1 MKKVALHLLF
11 LILVPVVSAAQDSY
25 AAEPS
30 DLARNFVSPP
40 VDARPWTYWFW
51 MNGNISREGI
61 TADLEAMARVGVG
74 GVLVFSIDSSVP
86 EGPVGFMTPAWRELV
101 EHAVREA
108 DRLGLE
114 FSINNTDGWNS
125 GGPWITPETGMKK
138 LVWSSAQVQG
148 GRKITQAIAQPYVQ
162 LDYYRDIA
170 VLAFPTPIGKRINGP
185 GRQVKVTG
193 DLTNGDPQLLV
204 DGDAATIVE
213 FPANEDWRILTQENG
228 TGYYYLPPKD
238 RSQFHHILFEFPQ
251 ATTVRSLRIEAPVY
265 TFLYGEVIVRLE
277 YSNDGNTFQLAREC
291 DLGFSTDVTLS
302 FDAFDAKYVRVAI
315 ANRVPIKL
323 QEIVLSDAAA
333 VHYQEVKSAQAD
345 VGCRYAREE
354 PALRK
359 YGHAPNESLPANYV
373 VRGEDVVN
381 LTNRMDEAGNLE
393 WDCPDGN
400 WTIVRFGMTAGGNQN
415 GPATRLG
422 KGLDCDKLNPVGA
435 EAQIAG
441 FSAKMAQQMGELTG
455 TSFTHVEND
464 SWESGSQT
472 WTEIFADEFEKRR
485 GYSVVQY
492 LPVLAGFCVMDSHD
506 VSERVLWDYRR
517 SLADLIRFNYHRP
530 LRELLNEK
538 KLRYLSEG
546 AGPLQFM
553 VDPIN
558 YQAEADVPMG
568 EFWHAVSLYE
578 DNRASSSAAHIY
590 GKRFV
595 GAEAFT
601 GNTLWS
607 PAFYELKS
615 LGDRAFCEGVNWFFF
630 HNYTHQ
636 PWLDVYPGMSYSVW
650 GWHFQRTNTWWE
662 QSPAYLSYLTRC
674 QHMLRQGEFVADICQ
689 YIGDNVPNRVGFRE
703 DAWLPIPDGYDYDGC
718 NSEVLKQ
725 FTVKNG
731 RLTLPHGMSY
741 RVLLLPDS
749 QTIMPDVMEKIHE
762 LVRDGAVIVG
772 PKPYQSPSL
781 RDYPHSDETVQKL
794 AADLWG
800 DCDGKQITE
809 NTFGEGQVIWGKSW
823 NEIFAGLGLRSDFDY
838 VADSATRI
846 NYIHRR
852 VENADVYFVANRESK
867 PVNTLCTF
875 RITGKA
881 PEIWAPDT
889 GNISELSVYE
899 SLEGTTRLPLH
910 LDPSG
915 SVFVVFRKKAEEDA
929 IVSVKKDG
937 KSILASDG
945 KKPVLLPALR
955 SSKNAIVIETDQ
967 PGDYKF
973 GLANGSTKSVSI
985 KPLDKPVILTGP
997 WNVVFPPNR
1006 GAPDKAT
1013 FDELTD
1019 WSKHTVEGIKYF
1031 SGTATY
1037 KKEFDVPAAW
1047 ANSHNLKI
1055 LLDLGSVKEIAEV
1068 KVNGEDL
1075 GILWK
1080 PPYLV
1085 DIGSEVTAGSNSLE
1099 VRVTNL
1105 WINRLLGDE
1114 QYPDDC
1120 EWNSLGE
1127 IVHWPEWLQQGQQR
1141 PEPRRV
1147 TFSNVKGVNQYSYLL
1162 PSGLLGPVEL
1172 KVLVKREV
1180 E

>member
-1 MKKVALHLLF
+1 
-11 LILVPVVSAAQDSY
+11 
-25 AAEPS
+25 
-30 DLARNFVSPP
+30 
-40 VDARPWTYWFW
+40 

-74 GVLVFSIDSSVP
+74 GVLVFSVDSSAP
-86 EGPVGFMTPAWRELV
+86 EGPVGFMTPVWRELV

-108 DRLGLE
+108 DRLGME

-125 GGPWITPETGMKK
+125 GGPWITPQTGMKK
-138 LVWSSAQVQG
+138 LVWTSLQVK
-148 GRKITQAIAQPYVQ
+148 GRKKTRQTIAQPHAP

-170 VLAFPTPIGKRINGP
+170 VLGFPTPVGKRINGP
-185 GRQVKVTG
+185 GSQVKVTS
-193 DLTNGDPQLLV
+193 DLAKVDPALLV
-204 DGDAATIVE
+204 DGNIATEIT
-213 FPANEDWRILTQENG
+213 FPASERWLTKTQENG
-228 TGYYYLPPKD
+228 NGYYYVPPED
-238 RSQFHHILFEFPQ
+238 HTLYHHVLFQFP
-251 ATTVRSLRIEAPVY
+251 AARTVRSLKVAGPAY
-265 TFLYGEVIVRLE
+265 TFLQGDVMFRLDCSDDGENFQRVRE
-277 YSNDGNTFQLAREC
+277 F
-291 DLGFSTDVTLS
+291 DLGFSRNVTVS
-302 FDAFDAKYVRVAI
+302 FNAVKAKFFKVSF
-315 ANRVPIKL
+315 ANRVAVRL
-323 QEIVLSDAAA
+323 QEIELSDAAA
-333 VHYQEVKSAQAD
+333 VHYEEVKSAKAD

-359 YGHAPNESLPANYV
+359 YGQPATEVLSARYV
-373 VRGEDVVN
+373 VSRKDVID
-381 LTNRMDEAGNLE
+381 LTDRMDKSGNLV
-393 WDCPDGN
+393 WDCPRGK
-400 WTIVRFGMTAGGNQN
+400 WTIVRFGLTAGGNQN

-422 KGLDCDKLNPVGA
+422 KGLDCDKLSPIGA
-435 EAQIAG
+435 EAQVAG
-441 FSAKMAQQMGELTG
+441 FSAKMAKQMGKLTG
-455 TSFTHVEND
+455 KSFTYIEND

-472 WTEIFADEFEKRR
+472 WTEPFADEFEKRR
-485 GYSVVQY
+485 GYSLVPY
-492 LPVLAGFCVMDSHD
+492 LPVLAGLCVMDSHD
-506 VSERVLWDYRR
+506 VSERLLWDYRR
-517 SLADLIRFNYHRP
+517 TLGDLIRYNYHRRF
-530 LRELLNEK
+530 RELLNEK
-538 KLRYLSEG
+538 KLGYLSEG
-546 AGPLQFM
+546 AGPIQFM

-568 EFWHAVSLYE
+568 EFWHAVTLYE
-578 DNRASSSAAHIY
+578 DTRASASAAHIY
-590 GKRFV
+590 GKKFV

-601 GNTLWS
+601 GNTLWT

-630 HNYTHQ
+630 HNYGHQ
-636 PWLDVYPGMSYSVW
+636 PWLDVYPGMTFSVW

-662 QSPAYLSYLTRC
+662 QSPAYLTYLTRC
-674 QHMLRQGEFVADICQ
+674 QHLLRQGSFVADICH
-689 YIGDNVPNRVGFRE
+689 YIGDNVPNRIAFRE

-718 NSEVLKQ
+718 NTEVLKQ

-749 QTIMPDVMEKIHE
+749 RTIMPDALRKIHE

-772 PKPYQSPSL
+772 PKPHQSPSL
-781 RDYPHSDETVQKL
+781 NDYPRADEAVRKL
-794 AADLWG
+794 AMDLWG

-809 NTFGEGQVIWGKSW
+809 NPFGKGKVIWGKSW
-823 NEIFAGLGLRSDFDY
+823 DEIFTGLGLGLDFDY

-889 GNISELSVYE
+889 GSICDPAVYE
-899 SLEGTTRLPLH
+899 SLEGATRLPLSF
-910 LDPSG
+910 DPSG
-915 SVFVVFRKKAEEDA
+915 SVFVVFRKSAKDDA
-929 IVSVKKDG
+929 IVSIEKDG
-937 KSILASDG
+937 KSLLVPDG
-945 KKPVLLPALR
+945 DQPVLLPVLQ
-955 SSKNAIVIETDQ
+955 SNKSAIVIETDQ
-967 PGDYKF
+967 PGDYKL
-973 GLANGSTKSVSI
+973 GLANGSTKSVSV
-985 KPLDKPVILTGP
+985 KPLDKAATLTGP
-997 WNVVFPPNR
+997 WGVVFPPNR

-1013 FDELTD
+1013 FDKLID
-1019 WSKHTVEGIKYF
+1019 WSKHAVEGIKYF

-1037 KKEFDVPAAW
+1037 KKEFDIPAAW
-1047 ANSHNLKI
+1047 TNQDNLKI

-1068 KVNGEDL
+1068 KVNDEDL

-1080 PPYLV
+1080 PPYRV
-1085 DIGSEVTAGSNSLE
+1085 DITRQLKAGRNSLE
-1099 VRVTNL
+1099 VSVTNL

-1127 IVHWPEWLQQGQQR
+1127 IVRWPEWLEQGKTR

-1172 KVLVKREV
+1172 KPFAKKEI